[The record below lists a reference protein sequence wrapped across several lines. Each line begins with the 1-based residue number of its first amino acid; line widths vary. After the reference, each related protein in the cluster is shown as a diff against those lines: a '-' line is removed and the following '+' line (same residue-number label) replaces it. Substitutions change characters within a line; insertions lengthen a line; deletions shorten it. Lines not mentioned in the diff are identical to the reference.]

1 MCIRFRS
8 KSARSCRCKCVPILF
23 TCVPYMHASFVFCDT
38 FTCVFHTRTHESSQ
52 NFNFNI
58 FFVWYMYLC
67 FTHMLEPSRK
77 CICINT
83 SLAGQA
89 ERHYLVLRFEMHA
102 RKYTNKMLDLVS
114 HHILMMGRPAYKLK
128 EISHINLVF

>member
-1 MCIRFRS
+1 MQVCANFVYLCSIHACEFCILSYIHLCFS
-8 KSARSCRCKCVPILF
+8 
-23 TCVPYMHASFVFCDT
+23 
-38 FTCVFHTRTHESSQ
+38 HTTHESSQ